1 MGEIRRILGLAVH
14 LARREV
20 AARHRFTVLGWL
32 WPLARQLAQL
42 GVLLFVFTRLVDL
55 DIDDYAPFLFA
66 GLVAW
71 GWFSQGLSDA
81 TLSLLHH
88 RHLVFRPRC
97 PAAVLPVVAVGVALI
112 DALIALPVLL
122 AMVIATD
129 NLAPSLLFL
138 PVLAAIQF
146 LLTIGIGWLTSAASV
161 WFRDVTHIVP
171 LALLLL
177 FYMTPVFYD
186 TARIPEDYEWIVWL
200 NPLTPLVEGYRD
212 VLLGE
217 QLPGAG
223 PLLAVTAASLAL
235 AAIGFWLFQRLRPNF
250 ADEL

>member
-1 MGEIRRILGLAVH
+1 MGEARRITSLALH
-14 LARREV
+14 LARREL
-20 AARHRFTVLGWL
+20 ASRNRFTVLGWL

-71 GWFSQGLSDA
+71 TWFSQGLSDA
-81 TLSLLHH
+81 TLSLVAH

-97 PAAVLPVVAVGVALI
+97 PAAVLPVVAVGVGLI

-122 AMVIATD
+122 AFAIAAGH
-129 NLAPSLLFL
+129 LGPSLLFL

-146 LLTIGIGWLTSAASV
+146 VLTCGIGWLASAAGV
-161 WFRDVTHIVP
+161 WFRDVRHLVA
-171 LALLLL
+171 LALVLL

-186 TARIPEDYEWIVWL
+186 PDRVPEDYEWIVWL

-223 PLLAVTAASLAL
+223 PILAVTAVSLGL
-235 AAIGFWLFQRLRPNF
+235 AALGFWVFQRLRPNF